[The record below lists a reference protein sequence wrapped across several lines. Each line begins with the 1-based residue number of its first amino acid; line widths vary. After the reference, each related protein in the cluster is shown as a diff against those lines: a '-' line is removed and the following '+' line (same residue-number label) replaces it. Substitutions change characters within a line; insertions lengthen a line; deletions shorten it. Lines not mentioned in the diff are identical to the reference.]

1 MLADVRGYV
10 GLVRQV
16 VFVARLQQAWSADA
30 LPPFEQL
37 LLGGTASLRG
47 FRLGYRMGDRLVA
60 GSAECGCRL
69 PHPFGS
75 RASASHCLP
84 TRARYGA
91 DERLADTRWDRSVG
105 AGFFINAPV
114 VSMRLDVAHGL
125 DASRVHTRARP
136 CILRH
141 AGWLRHPSGRP
152 PPPHRSTARSAYRP
166 PPTARLPPPTA
177 LPPTA

>member
-1 MLADVRGYV
+1 MPCTSATVERLWFEHSADTPRVLADVRGYV

-37 LLGGTASLRG
+37 LLGGTASARLSPGLPDGRSPRG
-47 FRLGYRMGDRLVA
+47 GVRRVRMPIT
-60 GSAECGCRL
+60 S
-69 PHPFGS
+69 PFGS

-91 DERLADTRWDRSVG
+91 DERLADARWDRSVG

-125 DASRVHTRARP
+125 DAGTRAHFT
-136 CILRH
+136 LGL
-141 AGWLRHPSGRP
+141 AF
-152 PPPHRSTARSAYRP
+152 
-166 PPTARLPPPTA
+166 
-177 LPPTA
+177 